1 MTRIA
6 ITIVT
11 FGALAVALVLGVTW
25 FAISEPGQRFEPAVN
40 TLALLA
46 GITGIFAERWA
57 AQRERR
63 QQAIE
68 SIVSELA
75 RNREVLAGDEFS
87 EGAPGGRKLYSRLL
101 HSAVDSAF
109 TSGALSLRRDTELIS
124 LLHQWRGQVSSVNRR
139 LELTEMLMFTT
150 ASADE
155 ADDFNKALRTFM
167 PTVRSHLDEVESYLG
182 AMRSEPSR
190 RITSPLR

>member
-1 MTRIA
+1 MTRVA

-11 FGALAVALVLGVTW
+11 FGALAVALALGLSW
-25 FAISEPGQRFEPAVN
+25 FIVSEPGQRFEPAVN

-63 QQAIE
+63 QQAIDT
-68 SIVSELA
+68 IGSELA
-75 RNREVLAGDEFS
+75 RNRDVLAGEEFGD
-87 EGAPGGRKLYSRLL
+87 GAPTGRKLYSRLL
-101 HSAVDSAF
+101 HSAVDAAF
-109 TSGALSLRRDTELIS
+109 SSGALTSRRDSELIA
-124 LLHQWRGQVSSVNRR
+124 LLHHWRGQVSSVNRR
-139 LELTEMLMFTT
+139 LELTEMLMFTS

-155 ADDFNKALRTFM
+155 VEDFDKALRTFM
-167 PTVRSHLDEVESYLG
+167 PTVRSNLDEVETYLG

>member
-1 MTRIA
+1 MTRVA

-11 FGALAVALVLGVTW
+11 FGALAVALALGVSW
-25 FAISEPGQRFEPAVN
+25 FVVSGPGERFEPAVN

-68 SIVSELA
+68 SIESELA
-75 RNREVLAGDEFS
+75 HNRQTLAGAEFS
-87 EGAPGGRKLYSRLL
+87 ADAPPGRKLYARLL
-101 HSAVDSAF
+101 HSAVDAAF
-109 TSGALSLRRDTELIS
+109 TSGALSPRKDTELIS
-124 LLHQWRGQVSSVNRR
+124 RLHRWRGEVSSVNRR
-139 LELTEMLMFTT
+139 LELTELLVFTT

-155 ADDFNKALRTFM
+155 AEDFDQALRTFM
-167 PTVRSHLDEVESYLG
+167 PTVRSHLDEVETYLG